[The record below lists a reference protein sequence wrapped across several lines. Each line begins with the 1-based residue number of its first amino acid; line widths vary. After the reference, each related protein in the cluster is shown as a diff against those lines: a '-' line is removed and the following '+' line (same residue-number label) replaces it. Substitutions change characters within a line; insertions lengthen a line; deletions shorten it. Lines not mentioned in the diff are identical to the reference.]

1 MSDSSVAG
9 DLALGAAFAPAER
22 AAWQALVARALG
34 DRDFDATLVT
44 RTYEGLDL
52 QPLYDRADARVA
64 GAATR
69 NDAGLTRG
77 TAGWEIRQSVDHPDP
92 AAANQALL
100 HELASGATAVTLVM
114 DPAGEHAAGPGAA
127 GIFLPDRTALATVLD
142 GVYLQAARVA
152 LAPGPLFAG
161 AAALM
166 LDHLETAGV
175 DPATA
180 RVHFGADPLA
190 ALARHGHLAM
200 TLPEALSAMA
210 EIAERSAATLPAAR
224 AVTVDTTVYHA
235 AGADEV
241 LDLAIAL
248 STGVAYLRAMTDHGL
263 SVAAALA
270 EIEFSLAAG
279 VDLFMTVAKLR
290 AARRLWARVAEAS
303 GGAAA
308 MALHVGTAER
318 VISRRDPWVNML
330 RATIAG
336 FAAGIAGAD
345 SVAVAPYDQ
354 GWGLPTDFG
363 RRIARNAQVILQE
376 ESALGQVIDPVGGS
390 WFIEDL
396 TERLAQA
403 AWQRF
408 QEIEA
413 AGGVAAML
421 ADGRLQAAVAE
432 VWAARERD
440 LAHRRTQII
449 GVNMFPNLDEEAPA
463 PPSMAWPEIV
473 APWHARRPA
482 PAAVDGDLATR
493 VAAAR
498 HGAAIGD
505 LSGGAAADG
514 EDAAPITAHR
524 LGEGFEALRDASD
537 AWAEA
542 HGQRPRVFIAA
553 LGTPAAHGARVD
565 FTRNY
570 LAAGGIEAIDGQGA
584 PDEIAAAFTA
594 SGLDLA
600 IICGSDKLYEAEGA
614 AMAAALGGA
623 DWLGLAG
630 RPANADVLRAAGIE
644 TFIHAGDDCLA
655 TLRAIH
661 AKLGIAGP

>member
-9 DLALGAAFAPAER
+9 NLALGAAFAPAER

-200 TLPEALSAMA
+200 TLPEALRAMA
-210 EIAERSAATLPAAR
+210 EIAEHSAARLPAAR

-376 ESALGQVIDPVGGS
+376 ESALGQVIDPAGGS

-403 AWQRF
+403 AWHRF

-570 LAAGGIEAIDGQGA
+570 LAAGGIEALDGQGA

-600 IICGSDKLYEAEGA
+600 IICGSDKLYEAEGT

-623 DWLGLAG
+623 GWLGLAG

-644 TFIHAGDDCLA
+644 KFIHAGDDCLA

>member
-22 AAWQALVARALG
+22 AAWQALVARVLG

-52 QPLYDRADARVA
+52 QPLYDRAGARVA

-210 EIAERSAATLPAAR
+210 EIAEHSAASLPAAR

-336 FAAGIAGAD
+336 FAAGVAGAD
-345 SVAVAPYDQ
+345 SVAVAPYDP
-354 GWGLPTDFG
+354 GGGLPTDFG

-376 ESALGQVIDPVGGS
+376 ESALGQVIDPAGGS

-432 VWAARERD
+432 
-440 LAHRRTQII
+440 
-449 GVNMFPNLDEEAPA
+449 
-463 PPSMAWPEIV
+463 
-473 APWHARRPA
+473 
-482 PAAVDGDLATR
+482 
-493 VAAAR
+493 
-498 HGAAIGD
+498 
-505 LSGGAAADG
+505 
-514 EDAAPITAHR
+514 
-524 LGEGFEALRDASD
+524 
-537 AWAEA
+537 
-542 HGQRPRVFIAA
+542 
-553 LGTPAAHGARVD
+553 
-565 FTRNY
+565 
-570 LAAGGIEAIDGQGA
+570 
-584 PDEIAAAFTA
+584 
-594 SGLDLA
+594 
-600 IICGSDKLYEAEGA
+600 
-614 AMAAALGGA
+614 
-623 DWLGLAG
+623 
-630 RPANADVLRAAGIE
+630 
-644 TFIHAGDDCLA
+644 
-655 TLRAIH
+655 
-661 AKLGIAGP
+661 

>member
-9 DLALGAAFAPAER
+9 NLALGAAFAPAER

-52 QPLYDRADARVA
+52 QPLYDRAGARVA

-175 DPATA
+175 DLATA

-336 FAAGIAGAD
+336 FAAGVAGAD

-376 ESALGQVIDPVGGS
+376 ESALGQVIDPAGGS

-403 AWQRF
+403 AWHRF

-449 GVNMFPNLDEEAPA
+449 GVNMFPSLDEEAPA

-542 HGQRPRVFIAA
+542 HGQRPRIFIAA

-565 FTRNY
+565 FTRND

-630 RPANADVLRAAGIE
+630 RAANADVLRAAGIE

>member
-1 MSDSSVAG
+1 MNESSVAG
-9 DLALGAAFAPAER
+9 DLALGAAFLPADR
-22 AAWQALVARALG
+22 AAWRALVARALG

-77 TAGWEIRQSVDHPDP
+77 AAGWEIRQSVDHPDP

-100 HELASGATAVTLVM
+100 HELASGATAVTLVL

-127 GIFLPDRTALATVLD
+127 GTFLPDRTALATVLD

-200 TLPEALSAMA
+200 TLPEALGAMA
-210 EIAERSAATLPAAR
+210 EIAEHSAASLPAAR

-303 GGAAA
+303 GAAAA

-376 ESALGQVIDPVGGS
+376 ESALGQVIDPAGGS

-403 AWQRF
+403 AWRRF

-421 ADGRLQAAVAE
+421 ADGRLQATVAN

-463 PPSMAWPEIV
+463 PLSMAWPEIV

-542 HGQRPRVFIAA
+542 HGQRPRIFIAA
-553 LGTPAAHGARVD
+553 LGHQRPMARASISPATISPPAGLRRSMGRARRIRLPPLSPPAALIWR
-565 FTRNY
+565 
-570 LAAGGIEAIDGQGA
+570 
-584 PDEIAAAFTA
+584 
-594 SGLDLA
+594 
-600 IICGSDKLYEAEGA
+600 
-614 AMAAALGGA
+614 
-623 DWLGLAG
+623 
-630 RPANADVLRAAGIE
+630 
-644 TFIHAGDDCLA
+644 
-655 TLRAIH
+655 
-661 AKLGIAGP
+661 

>member
-303 GGAAA
+303 GGAGA

-376 ESALGQVIDPVGGS
+376 ESALGQVIDPAGGS

-403 AWQRF
+403 AWHRF

-421 ADGRLQAAVAE
+421 ADGRLQTAVAE

-473 APWHARRPA
+473 APWHARRPV

>member
-52 QPLYDRADARVA
+52 QPLYDRAGARVA

-175 DPATA
+175 DLATA

-336 FAAGIAGAD
+336 FAAGVAGAD

-376 ESALGQVIDPVGGS
+376 ESALGQVIDPAGGS

-403 AWQRF
+403 AWRRF

-623 DWLGLAG
+623 GWLGLAG

-644 TFIHAGDDCLA
+644 TLIHAGDDCLA

>member
-52 QPLYDRADARVA
+52 QPLYDRAGARVA

-210 EIAERSAATLPAAR
+210 EIAEHSAASLPAAR

-376 ESALGQVIDPVGGS
+376 ESALGQVIDPAGGS

-403 AWQRF
+403 AWHRF

-421 ADGRLQAAVAE
+421 ADGRLQTAVAE

-463 PPSMAWPEIV
+463 PPSTAWPEIL

-623 DWLGLAG
+623 GWLGLAG

>member
-52 QPLYDRADARVA
+52 QPLYDRAGARVA

-336 FAAGIAGAD
+336 FAAGVAGAD

-354 GWGLPTDFG
+354 GGGLPTDFG

-376 ESALGQVIDPVGGS
+376 ESALGQVIDPAGGS

-403 AWQRF
+403 AWRRF

-473 APWHARRPA
+473 APWHARRPV

-623 DWLGLAG
+623 GWLGLAG

>member
-210 EIAERSAATLPAAR
+210 EIAEHLAASLPAAR

-376 ESALGQVIDPVGGS
+376 ESALGQVIDPAGGS

-403 AWQRF
+403 AWHRF

-473 APWHARRPA
+473 APWHARRPV

-600 IICGSDKLYEAEGA
+600 IICGSDKLYETEGA

-623 DWLGLAG
+623 GWLGLAG

>member
-114 DPAGEHAAGPGAA
+114 DPAGEHAAGPGVA

-210 EIAERSAATLPAAR
+210 EIAEHSAASLPAAR

-376 ESALGQVIDPVGGS
+376 ESALGQVIDPAGGS

-403 AWQRF
+403 AWHRF

-482 PAAVDGDLATR
+482 PAAVHGDLATR

-623 DWLGLAG
+623 GWLGLAG